1 MVQANANTYVERTE
15 EEYIV
20 ASAFKK
26 AQLKNILLT
35 EDSENEFV
43 PQTDT
48 LPEITAKAQEIKTFN
63 RRRWLR
69 IFRRIP
75 GKAIKIRISPFG
87 FCHLQKWIQIP

>member
-15 EEYIV
+15 EEYTV

-48 LPEITAKAQEIKTFN
+48 LPEITAKAQEIKTQ
-63 RRRWLR
+63 
-69 IFRRIP
+69 
-75 GKAIKIRISPFG
+75 
-87 FCHLQKWIQIP
+87 QKKMA